1 MKLKIYS
8 LQFTRKGVHNM
19 DNCDR
24 DFFRFWCYKVLP
36 LVYDDSL
43 SYYEILCKMVT
54 YINNLIET
62 DKLQNDDIDK
72 LKKDLQSVQNWI
84 NNFDTSYA
92 ESIIAQYLATMIFVT
107 ISDEGYIIYTIPKNW
122 ESITFNTTGL
132 DIGNNIGVGNYD
144 YGHLVLSY

>member
-1 MKLKIYS
+1 
-8 LQFTRKGVHNM
+8 
-19 DNCDR
+19 
-24 DFFRFWCYKVLP
+24 
-36 LVYDDSL
+36 
-43 SYYEILCKMVT
+43 MVT

-62 DKLQNDDIDK
+62 DKLQNDEIDK
-72 LKKDLQSVQNWI
+72 LKQEVQTLQNWI

-107 ISDEGYIIYTIPKNW
+107 ISDEGYFIYTIPKNW
-122 ESITFNTTGL
+122 KSITFNTTGL

>member
-1 MKLKIYS
+1 M
-8 LQFTRKGVHNM
+8 N
-19 DNCDR
+19 NCDR

-62 DKLQNDDIDK
+62 DKLQNDEINK
-72 LKKDLQSVQNWI
+72 LKQEVQTIQNWI

-122 ESITFNTTGL
+122 ECITFNTTGL

>member
-1 MKLKIYS
+1 M
-8 LQFTRKGVHNM
+8 N
-19 DNCDR
+19 NCDK

-62 DKLQNDDIDK
+62 DKLQNDEINK
-72 LKKDLQSVQNWI
+72 LKQEVQKVQNWI
-84 NNFDTSYA
+84 NNFDTGFA

-107 ISDEGYIIYTIPKNW
+107 ISDEGYFIYTIPKNW
-122 ESITFNTTGL
+122 ECITFNTTGF

>member
-1 MKLKIYS
+1 M
-8 LQFTRKGVHNM
+8 V
-19 DNCDR
+19 NCDKN
-24 DFFRFWCYKVLP
+24 FFRFWCYKVLP

-43 SYYEILCKMVT
+43 SYYEILCKVVD

-62 DKLQNDDIDK
+62 DKVQSADIEK
-72 LKKDLQSVQNWI
+72 LKQEIQEVREWI
-84 NNFDTSYA
+84 DNFDTSYA
-92 ESIIAQYLATMIFVT
+92 ESVIAQYLATMIFVT
-107 ISDEGYIIYTIPKNW
+107 ISDEGYFIYNIPRNW

>member
-1 MKLKIYS
+1 MS
-8 LQFTRKGVHNM
+8 
-19 DNCDR
+19 NCDK

-62 DKLQNDDIDK
+62 DKLQNDEIDD
-72 LKKDLQSVQNWI
+72 LKKQLQTVQNWI

-92 ESIIAQYLATMIFVT
+92 ESVIAQYLATMIFVA
-107 ISDEGYIIYTIPKNW
+107 ISNEGYIIYTIPKTW
-122 ESITFNTTGL
+122 KTITFNTTGL
-132 DIGNNIGVGNYD
+132 DIGNNVGVGNYD

>member
-1 MKLKIYS
+1 MS
-8 LQFTRKGVHNM
+8 
-19 DNCDR
+19 NCDNE
-24 DFFRFWCYKVLP
+24 FFRLWCYKVLP

-43 SYYEILCKMVT
+43 SYYEILCKMVD

-62 DKLQNDDIDK
+62 DKLQNDEINK
-72 LKKDLQSVQNWI
+72 LKQEIQAVQNWI
-84 NNFDTSYA
+84 DNFDTSFA
-92 ESIIAQYLATMIFVT
+92 ENVIAQYLATMIFVT
-107 ISDEGYIIYTIPKNW
+107 ISDTGYIIYNIPKHW

>member
-1 MKLKIYS
+1 
-8 LQFTRKGVHNM
+8 M

-43 SYYEILCKMVT
+43 SYYEILCKMVD

-62 DKLQNDDIDK
+62 DKLQNDEIDK
-72 LKKDLQSVQNWI
+72 LKQDVQTVQNWI
-84 NNFDTSYA
+84 NNFNTSYA

-122 ESITFNTTGL
+122 EIITFNTTGL